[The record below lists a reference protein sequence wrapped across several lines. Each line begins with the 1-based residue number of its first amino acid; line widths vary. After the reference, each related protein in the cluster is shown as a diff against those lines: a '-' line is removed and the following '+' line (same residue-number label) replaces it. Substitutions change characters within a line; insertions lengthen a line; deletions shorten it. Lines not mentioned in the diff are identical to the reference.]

1 MARWGDRIVMA
12 AGAELNNILAGH
24 EVEFEE
30 MDVYLEMG
38 VESDAAPT
46 TLPGPVITIVT
57 GPDIIARNRPLSFT
71 NRAPQYPTD
80 YTFTDAVG
88 AFQHKIVNLRNAD
101 TVAHTINIAVKTTP
115 L

>member
-1 MARWGDRIVMA
+1 MASWADRFTMV

-24 EVEFEE
+24 EIEFEE
-30 MDVYLEMG
+30 VDVYLELG

-46 TLPGPVITIVT
+46 TASPVITVIT
-57 GPDIIARNRPLSFT
+57 GPDIIARNRPIGQA
-71 NRAPQYPTD
+71 NRMPQYPTD
-80 YTFTDAVG
+80 FRITDAVG

-101 TVAHTINIAVKTTP
+101 TVSHVIQVAAKTTP